1 MAVLSPKKFAIITI
15 LPIFLEIGFST
26 ANKDICGSIFETQV
40 DRVLTGHILS
50 TTIVFHDFECQL
62 QCLGSYNNRCKSF
75 NVQTGKNTKNRTCEL
90 NNSTRR
96 LNPNYFKRKKGS
108 IYYGS
113 IQISCIDI
121 SLQRSGKTK
130 SGHRHSSYKEKHCK
144 KVCPTGW
151 ILFNNNCYLID
162 DSDSKTWLQAQTFC
176 RSLKGELVKINSA
189 EENDFVWDLVKR
201 QATSVWY
208 VWIGLKWNS
217 TANGFYWYDHSVP
230 VYNNWNTGEPNGRA
244 SEPCGLMY
252 GPSSAPSLHGRWN
265 DATCDRQFSGTA
277 CQRIL

>member
-1 MAVLSPKKFAIITI
+1 MAVLSLKKFAIITI
-15 LPIFLEIGFST
+15 LPIFLEIAFST
-26 ANKDICGSIFETQV
+26 SNKDFCGNIFETQV
-40 DRVLTGHILS
+40 DGVLAGHTFS
-50 TTIVFHDFECQL
+50 TTVVFHDFECQL
-62 QCLGSYNNRCKSF
+62 QCLGSDNNFCKSF
-75 NVQTGKNTKNRTCEL
+75 NVRPGNKTKDRICEL
-90 NNSTRR
+90 NNSTRQ
-96 LNPNYFKRKKGS
+96 LKPSYFKRKKGS

-130 SGHRHSSYKEKHCK
+130 SGQCHSGYKGKQCE

-176 RSLKGELVKINSA
+176 RRLKGELVKINSA

-201 QATSVWY
+201 QATSLRY

-230 VYNNWNTGEPNGRA
+230 VYKNWNTGEPNGNA
-244 SEPCGLMY
+244 NEPCGHMY
-252 GPSSAPSLHGRWN
+252 GPSSEPSDHGRWKDSPCN
-265 DATCDRQFSGTA
+265 LQSIGTA
-277 CQRIL
+277 CQRLL